1 MNNSDANGFNLISD
15 RTRLSLSCNISQEVK
30 MRINKIYVAKL
41 FGVFNH
47 PVSLNM
53 EDRITII
60 HSPNGFGKT
69 ALLRIINGF
78 FNSRYSELRTIPF
91 AELRIDFDDGSH
103 LQITK
108 SIDTPEHEKDKDLMF
123 SFSKPGAEKE
133 IFSPNLFMDSIDLS
147 VGINVSSEIVDDTLQ
162 SSGDIETPTQI
173 SELQLESILISA
185 SRNFMSKLAR
195 RVKEE
200 PKWLSELRSSIDVH
214 FIETQRLL
222 TPSSVPKTAVDTKHP
237 SMIPS
242 VNIYSQELA
251 EDIQAKL
258 AEYGALSQSLE
269 RTFPA
274 RIFNNKTPS
283 DLTEEMLR
291 NKLNEIEEKR
301 SRLREIGLLDKDEN
315 PDFQIEEH
323 IDGTTKNILSVYVED
338 VENKLMVFKELA
350 TKIELF
356 TRIIKHRFLYKNI
369 SISKEKG
376 FTFTTADG
384 KPLSPTDLSFGEQH
398 ELVML
403 YQLLFKVQPNSLVLI
418 DEPEISLHVAWQVE
432 FLKDLRAI
440 IKLAN
445 FDVLLATHSP
455 SIIDDRWDLTVELQK
470 PVE

>member
-1 MNNSDANGFNLISD
+1 
-15 RTRLSLSCNISQEVK
+15 
-30 MRINKIYVAKL
+30 MRINKISVTKL

-69 ALLRIINGF
+69 ALLRLINGF
-78 FNSRYSELRTIPF
+78 FNSRYSELLAIPF
-91 AELRIDFDDGSH
+91 AEVIIDFDDESY

-108 SIDTPEHEKDKDLMF
+108 SIDTSEDKKNKTLTF
-123 SFSKPGAEKE
+123 YFYKPGAETE
-133 IFSPNLFMDSIDLS
+133 TFSPNLLIDSLAET
-147 VGINVSSEIVDDTLQ
+147 NVSLDITEERIQ
-162 SSGDIETPTQI
+162 SSGGIETQTKN
-173 SELQLESILISA
+173 SESTALQNLVKALTDLTKELTSSIKV
-185 SRNFMSKLAR
+185 NK
-195 RVKEE
+195 E
-200 PKWLSELRSSIDVH
+200 PKWLSELKSSIDVH

-222 TPSSVPKTAVDTKHP
+222 TPSTVPEAAVDTKHP

-242 VNIYSQELA
+242 VNIYSQELV
-251 EDIQAKL
+251 EEIQAKL

-274 RIFNNKTPS
+274 RIFNNKAPS
-283 DLTEEMLR
+283 YLTEETLR

-301 SRLREIGLLDKDEN
+301 SRLRETGLLDKDEN
-315 PDFQIEEH
+315 PDFQVEQN
-323 IDGTTKNILSVYVED
+323 IDGVTKNILSVYVED
-338 VENKLMVFKELA
+338 VEQKLMVFKELA

-356 TRIIKHRFLYKNI
+356 KGIIKQRFLYKNM
-369 SISKEKG
+369 SISKENG
-376 FTFTTADG
+376 FTFTTPDG

-403 YQLLFKVQPNSLVLI
+403 YELLFKVQPNSLVLI
-418 DEPEISLHVAWQVE
+418 DEPELSLHIAWQIE

-455 SIIDDRWDLTVELQK
+455 DLIDDSWDLTVELQG

>member
-1 MNNSDANGFNLISD
+1 
-15 RTRLSLSCNISQEVK
+15 
-30 MRINKIYVAKL
+30 MRINKIFVTKL

-69 ALLRIINGF
+69 ALLRLINGF
-78 FNSRYSELRTIPF
+78 FNSRYSEIRTIPF
-91 AELRIDFDDGSH
+91 EEFRIDFDDGSY

-108 SIDTPEHEKDKDLMF
+108 SIDTSEDKKDKNLTF
-123 SFSKPGAEKE
+123 YFSKPGAEAE
-133 IFSPNLFMDSIDLS
+133 IFLPNLLIDSLAET
-147 VGINVSSEIVDDTLQ
+147 NVSLDITEERLQ
-162 SSGDIETPTQI
+162 SSGGIETQTKN
-173 SELQLESILISA
+173 SESIAFQNLAKALTDLTKHLIS
-185 SRNFMSKLAR
+185 RKVNK
-195 RVKEE
+195 E
-200 PKWLSELRSSIDVH
+200 PKWLSELKSSIDIR

-222 TPSSVPKTAVDTKHP
+222 TPSNIPEAAVDTKHP
-237 SMIPS
+237 LMIPS
-242 VNIYSQELA
+242 VNIYSQELV
-251 EDIQAKL
+251 EEIQAKL

-274 RIFNNKTPS
+274 RIFNNKAPS
-283 DLTEEMLR
+283 DITEETLR

-301 SRLREIGLLDKDEN
+301 SRLRETGLLDKDEN
-315 PDFQIEEH
+315 SDFQVEQN
-323 IDGTTKNILSVYVED
+323 IDGVTKNILSVYVED
-338 VENKLMVFKELA
+338 VEQKLMVFKELA

-356 TRIIKHRFLYKNI
+356 KGIIKQRFLYKNM

-403 YQLLFKVQPNSLVLI
+403 YQLLFKVQANSLVLI
-418 DEPEISLHVAWQVE
+418 DEPELSLHIAWQVE
-432 FLKDLRAI
+432 FLKDLQAI

-455 SIIDDRWDLTVELQK
+455 DIIDDSWNLTVELK
-470 PVE
+470 GPVE

>member
-1 MNNSDANGFNLISD
+1 
-15 RTRLSLSCNISQEVK
+15 
-30 MRINKIYVAKL
+30 MRINKISVTKL
-41 FGVFNH
+41 FGIFNH

-69 ALLRIINGF
+69 ALLRLINDF
-78 FNSRYSELRTIPF
+78 FNSPYSELRTIPF
-91 AELRIDFDDGSH
+91 EEFRIDFDDGSY
-103 LQITK
+103 LKITK
-108 SIDTPEHEKDKDLMF
+108 SIDTTEDKKDKNLIF
-123 SFSKPGAEKE
+123 YFSKPDAEAE
-133 IFSPNLFMDSIDLS
+133 IFSPNLLIEDSLAET
-147 VGINVSSEIVDDTLQ
+147 NVSLDITEERLQ
-162 SSGDIETPTQI
+162 SPGGIETQTKN
-173 SELQLESILISA
+173 SESTDFQNFIKSLTNVAKQLTSSIKV
-185 SRNFMSKLAR
+185 NK
-195 RVKEE
+195 E
-200 PKWLSELRSSIDVH
+200 PKWLSELKSSIDVH

-222 TPSSVPKTAVDTKHP
+222 TPSNVPEVAVNTKHP

-242 VNIYSQELA
+242 VNIYSQELV
-251 EDIQAKL
+251 EEIQAKL

-274 RIFNNKTPS
+274 RIFNNKAPS
-283 DLTEEMLR
+283 DMTEETLR
-291 NKLNEIEEKR
+291 NKLNEIEKKR
-301 SRLREIGLLDKDEN
+301 SRLRETGLLDKDEN
-315 PDFQIEEH
+315 SDFQVEQN
-323 IDGTTKNILSVYVED
+323 IDGVTKNILSVYVED
-338 VENKLMVFKELA
+338 VEQKLMVFKELA

-356 TRIIKHRFLYKNI
+356 KGIIKQRFLYKNM

-376 FTFTTADG
+376 FTFTTPDG

-403 YQLLFKVQPNSLVLI
+403 YQLLFKVKPNSLVLI
-418 DEPEISLHVAWQVE
+418 DEPEISLHVAWQIE

-455 SIIDDRWDLTVELQK
+455 DLIDDSWDLTVELQG

>member
-1 MNNSDANGFNLISD
+1 
-15 RTRLSLSCNISQEVK
+15 
-30 MRINKIYVAKL
+30 MRINKISVTKL

-69 ALLRIINGF
+69 ALLRLINRF
-78 FNSRYSELRTIPF
+78 FNSPYSELRTIPF
-91 AELRIDFDDGSH
+91 EKFRIDFDDGSY

-108 SIDTPEHEKDKDLMF
+108 FVNTTEDNKDKDLTF
-123 SFSKPGAEKE
+123 YFSKPGAEAE
-133 IFSPNLFMDSIDLS
+133 MFSPNLLIDSLADK
-147 VGINVSSEIVDDTLQ
+147 NVSLDIAEERLQ
-162 SSGDIETPTQI
+162 SSGNIETQTKN
-173 SELQLESILISA
+173 SESTALQNLVKSLTNLTKELTSSIKF
-185 SRNFMSKLAR
+185 NK
-195 RVKEE
+195 E
-200 PKWLSELRSSIDVH
+200 PKWLSELKSSIDVH

-222 TPSSVPKTAVDTKHP
+222 TTSNVPEATVDTKHP

-251 EDIQAKL
+251 EEIQAKL

-274 RIFNNKTPS
+274 RIFNNEAPS
-283 DLTEEMLR
+283 YLTEETLR

-301 SRLREIGLLDKDEN
+301 SRLRETGLLDKDEN
-315 PDFQIEEH
+315 PDFQVEQN
-323 IDGTTKNILSVYVED
+323 IDGVTKNILSVYVED
-338 VENKLMVFKELA
+338 VEQKLMVFKELA

-356 TRIIKHRFLYKNI
+356 KGIIKQRFLYKNM
-369 SISKEKG
+369 SISKDKG

-418 DEPEISLHVAWQVE
+418 DEPEISLHLAWQVQ
-432 FLKDLRAI
+432 FLKDLQAI
-440 IKLAN
+440 IRLAD
-445 FDVLLATHSP
+445 FDVLIATHAP
-455 SIIDDRWDLTVELQK
+455 GIIDDRWDLTVELK
-470 PVE
+470 GPVA

>member
-1 MNNSDANGFNLISD
+1 
-15 RTRLSLSCNISQEVK
+15 
-30 MRINKIYVAKL
+30 MRINKISVTKL
-41 FGVFNH
+41 FGIFNH

-91 AELRIDFDDGSH
+91 TELRIDFDDGSY

-108 SIDTPEHEKDKDLMF
+108 SIDQTNENEKDEKLTF
-123 SFSKPGAEKE
+123 YFYHSGAEPE
-133 IFSPNLFMDSIDLS
+133 IFSPNLFTNSGVKLDFHLS
-147 VGINVSSEIVDDTLQ
+147 ATEDEVNSVIQLGEQNTVTQLFPIENVAMSF
-162 SSGDIETPTQI
+162 IE
-173 SELQLESILISA
+173 
-185 SRNFMSKLAR
+185 NFTNLAR
-195 RVKEE
+195 RLKQE
-200 PKWLSELRSSIDVH
+200 PKWLSELKSSIDVH

-222 TPSSVPKTAVDTKHP
+222 TPSSVPEAAVDTKHP

-242 VNIYSQELA
+242 VSIYSQELA
-251 EDIQAKL
+251 EEIQGKL

-274 RIFNNKTPS
+274 RIFNNKAPS
-283 DLTEEMLR
+283 QLTEETLR

-301 SRLREIGLLDKDEN
+301 SNLIETGLLDKDEN
-315 PDFQIEEH
+315 PDFQIEQH

-338 VENKLMVFKELA
+338 VEKKLMVFKELA

-356 TRIIKHRFLYKNI
+356 KRIIKQRFLYKNM

-376 FTFTTADG
+376 FTFTTPDG

-403 YQLLFKVQPNSLVLI
+403 YELLFKVQPNSLVLI

-432 FLKDLRAI
+432 FLKDLQAI

-455 SIIDDRWDLTVELQK
+455 SIIDDRWDLTVELSR

>member
-1 MNNSDANGFNLISD
+1 
-15 RTRLSLSCNISQEVK
+15 
-30 MRINKIYVAKL
+30 MRINKISVTKL

-69 ALLRIINGF
+69 ALLRLINGF
-78 FNSRYSELRTIPF
+78 FNSRYSELLAIPF
-91 AELRIDFDDGSH
+91 AEVIIDFDDESY

-108 SIDTPEHEKDKDLMF
+108 SIDTSEDKKNKSLTF
-123 SFSKPGAEKE
+123 YFYKPGAETE
-133 IFSPNLFMDSIDLS
+133 TFSPNILIDSLAET
-147 VGINVSSEIVDDTLQ
+147 NVSLDITEERIQ
-162 SSGDIETPTQI
+162 SSGDIETRTKN
-173 SELQLESILISA
+173 SESTALQNLVKALTDLTKELTSSIKV
-185 SRNFMSKLAR
+185 NK
-195 RVKEE
+195 E
-200 PKWLSELRSSIDVH
+200 PKWLSELKSSIDVH

-222 TPSSVPKTAVDTKHP
+222 TPSTVPEAAVDTKHP

-242 VNIYSQELA
+242 VNIYSQELV
-251 EDIQAKL
+251 EEIQAKL

-274 RIFNNKTPS
+274 RIFNNKAPS
-283 DLTEEMLR
+283 YLTEETLR

-301 SRLREIGLLDKDEN
+301 SRLRETGLLDKDEN
-315 PDFQIEEH
+315 PDFQVEQN
-323 IDGTTKNILSVYVED
+323 IDGVTKNILSVYVED
-338 VENKLMVFKELA
+338 VEQKLMIFKELA

-356 TRIIKHRFLYKNI
+356 KGIIKQRFLYKNM
-369 SISKEKG
+369 SISKENG
-376 FTFTTADG
+376 FTFTTPDG

-403 YQLLFKVQPNSLVLI
+403 YELLFKVQPNSLVLI
-418 DEPEISLHVAWQVE
+418 DEPELSLHIAWQIE

-455 SIIDDRWDLTVELQK
+455 DLIDDSWDLTVELQG

>member
-1 MNNSDANGFNLISD
+1 
-15 RTRLSLSCNISQEVK
+15 
-30 MRINKIYVAKL
+30 MRINKISVTKL

-47 PVSLNM
+47 PVSLNR

-69 ALLRIINGF
+69 ALLRLINDF
-78 FNSRYSELRTIPF
+78 FNSPYSELRTIPF
-91 AELRIDFDDGSH
+91 EEFRIDFDDGSY
-103 LQITK
+103 LQINK
-108 SIDTPEHEKDKDLMF
+108 FIDTIEDKKNKDLIF
-123 SFSKPGAEKE
+123 YFSKPGAEAE
-133 IFSPNLFMDSIDLS
+133 IFSPNLLIGSLAET
-147 VGINVSSEIVDDTLQ
+147 NVSLDITEERLQ
-162 SSGDIETPTQI
+162 SSGGIETQTKT
-173 SELQLESILISA
+173 SESTAFQNLIKSLTNLTKELTSSIKI
-185 SRNFMSKLAR
+185 NK
-195 RVKEE
+195 E
-200 PKWLSELRSSIDVH
+200 PKWLSELKSSIDVH

-222 TPSSVPKTAVDTKHP
+222 TPSNVPEAAVDTKHP

-251 EDIQAKL
+251 EEIQAKL

-274 RIFNNKTPS
+274 RIFNNKTS
-283 DLTEEMLR
+283 SNVTEETLR
-291 NKLNEIEEKR
+291 NQLNDIEEKR
-301 SRLREIGLLDKDEN
+301 SHLIEIGLLDKDEN
-315 PDFQIEEH
+315 PDFQIEQH
-323 IDGTTKNILSVYVED
+323 IDNTTKNILSVYVED
-338 VENKLMVFKELA
+338 VEKKLMVFKELA

-356 TRIIKHRFLYKNI
+356 VRIIKQRFLYKNM

-376 FTFTTADG
+376 FTFTTPDG

-403 YQLLFKVQPNSLVLI
+403 YELLFKVQPNSLVLI
-418 DEPEISLHVAWQVE
+418 DEPEISLHIAWEIE
-432 FLKDLRAI
+432 FLKDLQAI

-455 SIIDDRWDLTVELQK
+455 SIIDDRWDLTVELAR

>member
-1 MNNSDANGFNLISD
+1 
-15 RTRLSLSCNISQEVK
+15 
-30 MRINKIYVAKL
+30 MRINKISVTKL

-69 ALLRIINGF
+69 ALLRLINGF
-78 FNSRYSELRTIPF
+78 FNSRYSELLAIPF
-91 AELRIDFDDGSH
+91 AEVIIDFDDESY

-108 SIDTPEHEKDKDLMF
+108 SIDTSEDKKNKTLTF
-123 SFSKPGAEKE
+123 YFYKPGAETE
-133 IFSPNLFMDSIDLS
+133 TFSPNILIDSLAET
-147 VGINVSSEIVDDTLQ
+147 NVSLDITEERIQ
-162 SSGDIETPTQI
+162 SSGGIETQTKN
-173 SELQLESILISA
+173 SESTALQNLVKALTDLTKELTSSIKV
-185 SRNFMSKLAR
+185 NK
-195 RVKEE
+195 E
-200 PKWLSELRSSIDVH
+200 PKWLSELKSSIDVH

-222 TPSSVPKTAVDTKHP
+222 TPSTVPEAAVDTKHP

-242 VNIYSQELA
+242 VNIYSQELV
-251 EDIQAKL
+251 EEIQAKL

-274 RIFNNKTPS
+274 RIFNNKAPS
-283 DLTEEMLR
+283 YLTEETLR

-301 SRLREIGLLDKDEN
+301 SRLRETGLLDKDEN
-315 PDFQIEEH
+315 PDFQVEQN
-323 IDGTTKNILSVYVED
+323 IDGVTKNILSVYVED
-338 VENKLMVFKELA
+338 VEQKLMVFKELA

-356 TRIIKHRFLYKNI
+356 KGIIKQRFLYKNM
-369 SISKEKG
+369 SISKENG
-376 FTFTTADG
+376 FTFTTPDG

-403 YQLLFKVQPNSLVLI
+403 YELLFKVQPNSLVLI
-418 DEPEISLHVAWQVE
+418 DEPELSLHIAWQIE

-455 SIIDDRWDLTVELQK
+455 DLIDDSWDLTVELQG

>member
-1 MNNSDANGFNLISD
+1 
-15 RTRLSLSCNISQEVK
+15 
-30 MRINKIYVAKL
+30 
-41 FGVFNH
+41 
-47 PVSLNM
+47 LNM

-69 ALLRIINGF
+69 ALLRLINGF
-78 FNSRYSELRTIPF
+78 FNLRYSELPTIPF
-91 AELRIDFDDGSH
+91 TEFRLDFDDGSC

-108 SIDTPEHEKDKDLMF
+108 SIDAPEHEKDKNLMF
-123 SFSKPGAEKE
+123 YFAKPGAAKE
-133 IFSPNLFMDSIDLS
+133 IFSPNLVMDSIDFS
-147 VGINVSSEIVDDTLQ
+147 AGINVSSDITDDTLQ

-173 SELQLESILISA
+173 SELKLESFLTSL
-185 SRNFMSKLAR
+185 SRKLMSQLAKS
-195 RVKEE
+195 VKKE
-200 PKWLSELRSSIDVH
+200 PKWLSELKSSIDVH

-222 TPSSVPKTAVDTKHP
+222 TPSSVPEAAVDTKHP

-251 EDIQAKL
+251 EEIQAKL

-283 DLTEEMLR
+283 NVTEETLR
-291 NKLNEIEEKR
+291 NQLNEIEEKR

-315 PDFQIEEH
+315 PDFQIEQH

-356 TRIIKHRFLYKNI
+356 TRIIKQRFLYKNM

-432 FLKDLRAI
+432 FLKDLQAI

>member
-1 MNNSDANGFNLISD
+1 
-15 RTRLSLSCNISQEVK
+15 
-30 MRINKIYVAKL
+30 MRINKISVTKL

-78 FNSRYSELRTIPF
+78 FNSQYSELRTIPF
-91 AELRIDFDDGSH
+91 TEFRIDFDDGS
-103 LQITK
+103 QVQVTK
-108 SIDTPEHEKDKDLMF
+108 SMDQTNENEKDEKLTF
-123 SFSKPGAEKE
+123 HFYHPGAEAE
-133 IFSPNLFMDSIDLS
+133 IFLPDSLTHPGVKLDFHLSATEDEVNSVIQLGEQNTVTQLFPIENVAMSFIENFTDL
-147 VGINVSSEIVDDTLQ
+147 V
-162 SSGDIETPTQI
+162 
-173 SELQLESILISA
+173 
-185 SRNFMSKLAR
+185 R
-195 RVKEE
+195 RLKQE
-200 PKWLSELRSSIDVH
+200 PKWLSELKRSFHVH
-214 FIETQRLL
+214 FIATQRLL
-222 TPSSVPKTAVDTKHP
+222 IPSSVPEAAVDTKHP

-242 VNIYSQELA
+242 VSIYSQELA
-251 EDIQAKL
+251 EEIQAKL

-274 RIFNNKTPS
+274 RIFNNKSPS
-283 DLTEEMLR
+283 NITEETLR

-301 SRLREIGLLDKDEN
+301 SLLRELGLLDKDEN
-315 PDFQIEEH
+315 PDFQIEQH
-323 IDGTTKNILSVYVED
+323 IDNTTKNILSVYVED
-338 VENKLMVFKELA
+338 VEQKLMVFKELA

-356 TRIIKHRFLYKNI
+356 ARIIKQRFLYKNM

-376 FTFTTADG
+376 FTFTTPDG

-403 YQLLFKVQPNSLVLI
+403 YELLFKVKPNSLVLI
-418 DEPEISLHVAWQVE
+418 DEPELSLHIAWQIE
-432 FLKDLRAI
+432 FLKDLREI

-455 SIIDDRWDLTVELQK
+455 DIIDDSWDLTVELQGL
-470 PVE
+470 VE

>member
-1 MNNSDANGFNLISD
+1 
-15 RTRLSLSCNISQEVK
+15 
-30 MRINKIYVAKL
+30 MRINKISVTKL

-69 ALLRIINGF
+69 ALLRLINGF
-78 FNSRYSELRTIPF
+78 FNSRYSELLAIPF
-91 AELRIDFDDGSH
+91 AEVIIDFDDESY

-108 SIDTPEHEKDKDLMF
+108 SIDTSEDKKNKSLTF
-123 SFSKPGAEKE
+123 YFYKPGAETE
-133 IFSPNLFMDSIDLS
+133 TFSPNLLIDSLAET
-147 VGINVSSEIVDDTLQ
+147 NVSLDITEERIQ
-162 SSGDIETPTQI
+162 SSGGIETQTKN
-173 SELQLESILISA
+173 SESTALQNLVKALTDLTKELTSSIKV
-185 SRNFMSKLAR
+185 NK
-195 RVKEE
+195 E
-200 PKWLSELRSSIDVH
+200 PKWLSELKSSIDVH

-222 TPSSVPKTAVDTKHP
+222 TPSTVPEAAVDTKHP

-242 VNIYSQELA
+242 VNIYSQELV
-251 EDIQAKL
+251 EEIQAKL

-274 RIFNNKTPS
+274 RIFNNKAPS
-283 DLTEEMLR
+283 YLTEETLR

-301 SRLREIGLLDKDEN
+301 SRLRETGLLDKDEN
-315 PDFQIEEH
+315 PDFQVEQN
-323 IDGTTKNILSVYVED
+323 IDGVTKNILSVYVED
-338 VENKLMVFKELA
+338 VEQKLMIFKELA
-350 TKIELF
+350 TKIELLKG
-356 TRIIKHRFLYKNI
+356 IIKQRFLYKNMI
-369 SISKEKG
+369 ISKENG

-403 YQLLFKVQPNSLVLI
+403 YELLFKVQPNSLVLI
-418 DEPEISLHVAWQVE
+418 DEPELSLHIAWQIE

-455 SIIDDRWDLTVELQK
+455 DLIDDSWDLTVELQG

>member
-1 MNNSDANGFNLISD
+1 
-15 RTRLSLSCNISQEVK
+15 
-30 MRINKIYVAKL
+30 MRINKISVTKL

-69 ALLRIINGF
+69 ALLRLINNF
-78 FNSRYSELRTIPF
+78 FNSPYSELRTIPF
-91 AELRIDFDDGSH
+91 EEFRIDFDDGSY

-108 SIDTPEHEKDKDLMF
+108 FIDTTEDKKDKDLKF
-123 SFSKPGAEKE
+123 YFSKPGAEAE
-133 IFSPNLFMDSIDLS
+133 IFSPNVLTDSLAETNISLD
-147 VGINVSSEIVDDTLQ
+147 ITEERLQ
-162 SSGDIETPTQI
+162 SPGGIETQTKN
-173 SELQLESILISA
+173 LESTAFQNLIKSLT
-185 SRNFMSKLAR
+185 NLA
-195 RVKEE
+195 KELTSNEEPKWPKE
-200 PKWLSELRSSIDVH
+200 PKWLSELKSSIDVH

-222 TPSSVPKTAVDTKHP
+222 TPSNVLEVAVNTKHP

-242 VNIYSQELA
+242 VNIYSQELV
-251 EDIQAKL
+251 EEIQAKL

-274 RIFNNKTPS
+274 RIFNNKAPS
-283 DLTEEMLR
+283 DITEETLR
-291 NKLNEIEEKR
+291 NKLNEIEKKR
-301 SRLREIGLLDKDEN
+301 SRLRETGLLDKDEN
-315 PDFQIEEH
+315 SDFQVEQN
-323 IDGTTKNILSVYVED
+323 IDGVTKNILSVYVED
-338 VENKLMVFKELA
+338 VEQKLMVFKELA

-356 TRIIKHRFLYKNI
+356 KGIIKQRFLYKNM

-376 FTFTTADG
+376 FTFTTPDG
-384 KPLSPTDLSFGEQH
+384 KPLSPTDLSLGEQH

-403 YQLLFKVQPNSLVLI
+403 YQLLFKVKPNSLVLI
-418 DEPEISLHVAWQVE
+418 DEPEISLHVAWQIE

-455 SIIDDRWDLTVELQK
+455 DIIDDSWNLTVELK
-470 PVE
+470 GPVE

>member
-1 MNNSDANGFNLISD
+1 
-15 RTRLSLSCNISQEVK
+15 
-30 MRINKIYVAKL
+30 MRINKISVTKL

-69 ALLRIINGF
+69 ALLRLINGF
-78 FNSRYSELRTIPF
+78 FNSPYSELRTIPF
-91 AELRIDFDDGSH
+91 EEFRIDFDDGSY

-108 SIDTPEHEKDKDLMF
+108 FIDTTEDNKDKDLTF
-123 SFSKPGAEKE
+123 YYSKPGAEAE
-133 IFSPNLFMDSIDLS
+133 MFSPNILIDSLAAT
-147 VGINVSSEIVDDTLQ
+147 NVSLDITEERLQ
-162 SSGDIETPTQI
+162 SSGGIETQTKN
-173 SELQLESILISA
+173 SESTALQNLVKSLTNLTKELTSSIKV
-185 SRNFMSKLAR
+185 NK
-195 RVKEE
+195 E
-200 PKWLSELRSSIDVH
+200 PKWLSELKSSIEVH

-222 TPSSVPKTAVDTKHP
+222 TPSNVPEAAVDTKHP

-242 VNIYSQELA
+242 VSIYSQELA
-251 EDIQAKL
+251 EEIQAKL

-274 RIFNNKTPS
+274 RIFNNKAPS
-283 DLTEEMLR
+283 DITEETLR

-301 SRLREIGLLDKDEN
+301 SRLRETGLLDKDEN
-315 PDFQIEEH
+315 PDFQVEQN
-323 IDGTTKNILSVYVED
+323 IDGVTKNILSVYVED
-338 VENKLMVFKELA
+338 VEQKLMVFKELA

-356 TRIIKHRFLYKNI
+356 TRIIQQRFLYKNI

-376 FTFTTADG
+376 FTFTAADG

-403 YQLLFKVQPNSLVLI
+403 YKLLFKVQPNSLVLI

-455 SIIDDRWDLTVELQK
+455 DIIDDSWDLTVELER

>member
-1 MNNSDANGFNLISD
+1 
-15 RTRLSLSCNISQEVK
+15 
-30 MRINKIYVAKL
+30 MRINKISVTKL

-47 PVSLNM
+47 PISLNM

-69 ALLRIINGF
+69 ALLRLINGF
-78 FNSRYSELRTIPF
+78 FNSPYSELLTIPF
-91 AELRIDFDDGSH
+91 EEFRIDFDDDSY
-103 LQITK
+103 LQITDFFDK
-108 SIDTPEHEKDKDLMF
+108 SENKKDKSLTF
-123 SFSKPGAEKE
+123 YYSKPGAEAE
-133 IFSPNLFMDSIDLS
+133 IFSPNLLIDSLAEK
-147 VGINVSSEIVDDTLQ
+147 NVFLDITEERLQ
-162 SSGDIETPTQI
+162 SSGGIETQTKN
-173 SELQLESILISA
+173 SESTAFQNLIKSLTNLTKELTSSIKA
-185 SRNFMSKLAR
+185 NK
-195 RVKEE
+195 E
-200 PKWLSELRSSIDVH
+200 PKWLSELKSSIDVH

-222 TPSSVPKTAVDTKHP
+222 TPSNIPVAAVDTKHP

-251 EDIQAKL
+251 EEIQAKL

-274 RIFNNKTPS
+274 RIVNNKAPS
-283 DLTEEMLR
+283 YITEETLR
-291 NKLNEIEEKR
+291 DKLNEIEEKR

-315 PDFQIEEH
+315 PDFQIEQH
-323 IDGTTKNILSVYVED
+323 IDNTTRKILSVYVED

-356 TRIIKHRFLYKNI
+356 KGIIKQRFLYKNM
-369 SISKEKG
+369 SISQEKG

-403 YQLLFKVQPNSLVLI
+403 YQLLFKVKPNSLILI
-418 DEPEISLHVAWQVE
+418 DEPEISLHVAWEVE
-432 FLKDLRAI
+432 FLKDLQAI
-440 IKLAN
+440 IKLGN

-455 SIIDDRWDLTVELQK
+455 SIIDDRWDLTVGLK
-470 PVE
+470 GPVE

>member
-1 MNNSDANGFNLISD
+1 
-15 RTRLSLSCNISQEVK
+15 
-30 MRINKIYVAKL
+30 MRINKISVTKL

-91 AELRIDFDDGSH
+91 TEFRIDFDDGSH

-108 SIDTPEHEKDKDLMF
+108 CIDLKSDTDKYKELTF
-123 SFSKPGAEKE
+123 HFSKPGAQIE
-133 IFSPNLFMDSIDLS
+133 IFSPNLFIDSSAEINLHWSITKDREHRSSKIGNTTQKTLS
-147 VGINVSSEIVDDTLQ
+147 LEDIVQ
-162 SSGDIETPTQI
+162 
-173 SELQLESILISA
+173 
-185 SRNFMSKLAR
+185 NFHNFAENLAR
-195 RVKEE
+195 AQEE
-200 PKWLSELRSSIDVH
+200 PKWLSEVRSSIHVC

-222 TPSSVPKTAVDTKHP
+222 TPSSIPEAAVDTTHP

-242 VNIYSQELA
+242 VDIYSQELA
-251 EDIQAKL
+251 EEIQVKL

-269 RTFPA
+269 RTFPV
-274 RIFNNKTPS
+274 RIFNNKAPS
-283 DLTEEMLR
+283 LLTEETLR
-291 NKLNEIEEKR
+291 DKLNEIEEKR
-301 SRLREIGLLDKDEN
+301 SRLIETGLLDKDEN
-315 PDFQIEEH
+315 PDFQVEQH
-323 IDGTTKNILSVYVED
+323 IDATTKNILSVYVED
-338 VENKLMVFKELA
+338 VEKKLMVFNELA

-356 TRIIKHRFLYKNI
+356 TRIIQQRFLYKNM

-376 FTFTTADG
+376 FTFKTADG

-418 DEPEISLHVAWQVE
+418 DEPEISLHVAWEVE
-432 FLKDLRAI
+432 FLKDLQAI

-455 SIIDDRWDLTVELQK
+455 SIIDDRWDLTVGLK
-470 PVE
+470 GPVE

>member
-1 MNNSDANGFNLISD
+1 
-15 RTRLSLSCNISQEVK
+15 
-30 MRINKIYVAKL
+30 MRINKISVTQL

-47 PVSLNM
+47 PVALNM

-69 ALLRIINGF
+69 ALLRMINGF
-78 FNSRYSELRTIPF
+78 FNSQYSELRTIPF
-91 AELRIDFDDGSH
+91 TEFRIDFDDGS
-103 LQITK
+103 QVQVTK
-108 SIDTPEHEKDKDLMF
+108 SIDQTTENEKDEKLTF
-123 SFSKPGAEKE
+123 HFYHPGAEAE
-133 IFSPNLFMDSIDLS
+133 IFSPDSLTHPGVKLDFHLSATEDEVNSVIQLGDQNTVTQLFPIENVAMSFIENFTNL
-147 VGINVSSEIVDDTLQ
+147 V
-162 SSGDIETPTQI
+162 
-173 SELQLESILISA
+173 
-185 SRNFMSKLAR
+185 R
-195 RVKEE
+195 RLKQE
-200 PKWLSELRSSIDVH
+200 PKWLSELKSSINVH
-214 FIETQRLL
+214 FIKTQRLL
-222 TPSSVPKTAVDTKHP
+222 IPSSVPEAAVDTKHP

-242 VNIYSQELA
+242 VSIYSQELA
-251 EDIQAKL
+251 EEIQAKL

-274 RIFNNKTPS
+274 RIFNNKSPS
-283 DLTEEMLR
+283 NVTEETLR

-301 SRLREIGLLDKDEN
+301 SLLRELGLLDKDEN
-315 PDFQIEEH
+315 PDFQIEQH
-323 IDGTTKNILSVYVED
+323 IDNTTKNILSVYVED
-338 VENKLMVFKELA
+338 VEQKLMVFKELA

-356 TRIIKHRFLYKNI
+356 ARIIKQRFLYKNM

-376 FTFTTADG
+376 FTFTTPDG

-403 YQLLFKVQPNSLVLI
+403 YEHI
-418 DEPEISLHVAWQVE
+418 AWQIE

-455 SIIDDRWDLTVELQK
+455 SIIDDRWDLTVELTR